1 MDETSG
7 VSRFYLGFGLAI
19 PRLCLGYVAPKV
31 GRYERIRVRQPQHP
45 PLGARRRPALESL
58 VRDVRGAYTKEGQRR
73 VRQRETSKRGPTEA
87 CAAPK
92 GVLYHGSRYGAAAA
106 TQREEWRVMTR
117 AGVSRASIASMAA
130 GSNSYKRVR
139 RARRVGVRPRRVE
152 KGRLI
157 QC

>member
-1 MDETSG
+1 M
-7 VSRFYLGFGLAI
+7 
-19 PRLCLGYVAPKV
+19 
-31 GRYERIRVRQPQHP
+31 
-45 PLGARRRPALESL
+45 
-58 VRDVRGAYTKEGQRR
+58 
-73 VRQRETSKRGPTEA
+73 RQRETGKLQVPTEA

-130 GSNSYKRVR
+130 GSNSYERVR
-139 RARRVGVRPRRVE
+139 RARRVAVRPRRVE